1 MDPFTLGAIASIGG
15 ALISRQ
21 GQHEANETNIELS
34 QENRSFNAEQALLNR
49 NFSAEQ
55 ADKQMAFQWMGSA
68 EDYQRNRYFQ
78 DHQMEFQ
85 ERMSN
90 SAYQRAVN
98 DMQAAGL
105 NPMLAYSQGGASS
118 PAGGG
123 GSSHT
128 AGGAMGSGSAASSQ
142 AAHVENEL
150 APAVSSA
157 QSAARTVSDLI
168 SADQDRRMK
177 NPVANIAGEADR
189 AIDRLKE
196 AVGPVSSALS
206 DLVRDIE
213 DRVLSAP
220 LSSPESAQRV
230 RSVVDV
236 LRGAAADVKASHS
249 RGVAGSTSSAAS
261 ARPAIDVRIERRL
274 QAVKDTV
281 GKILHGER
289 GVVPPPSRGKVPR
302 SAQGRGDTSGFYKW
316 EVR

>member
-34 QENRSFNAEQALLNR
+34 GENRAFNAEQALLNR
-49 NFSAEQ
+49 NFSAQQ

-90 SAYQRAVN
+90 TAYQRAVN
-98 DMQAAGL
+98 DMEAAGL

-128 AGGAMGSGSAASSQ
+128 AGGAMGSGSAAASQ

-157 QSAARTVSDLI
+157 QSAARTVSDLLT
-168 SADQDRRMK
+168 AEQTRAVRR
-177 NPVANIAGEADR
+177 PVETIAHEADSV
-189 AIDRLKE
+189 LKDLKS
-196 AVGPVSSALS
+196 AVAPISSALS

-213 DRVLSAP
+213 DRVLAAP
-220 LSSPESAQRV
+220 VAAGDAAGR
-230 RSVVDV
+230 
-236 LRGAAADVKASHS
+236 LRGVVEFLRDAASDVKASL
-249 RGVAGSTSSAAS
+249 RGGVVGSTSSAAS
-261 ARPAIDVRIERRL
+261 ARPAIAERIERRL
-274 QAVKDTV
+274 EEVKSKV
-281 GKILHGER
+281 GELIHGKR

-302 SAQGRGDTSGFYKW
+302 SAQGRGDTSGMYKW